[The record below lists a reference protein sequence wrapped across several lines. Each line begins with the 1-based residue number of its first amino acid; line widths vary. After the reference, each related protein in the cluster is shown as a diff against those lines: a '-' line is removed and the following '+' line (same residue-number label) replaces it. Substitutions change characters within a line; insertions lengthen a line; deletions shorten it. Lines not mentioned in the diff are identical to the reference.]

1 VYAERLNRLQT
12 QLQASKI
19 DCLALVPGA
28 NMLYMTGIDFHL
40 MERPTVA
47 FIPAL
52 GMPVF
57 VLPSF
62 EVTKL
67 EEKRP
72 FGLGSYAYTDAKGP
86 KKAFKQAI
94 NALPVLQKL
103 AVEHLSMRVLEL
115 RLIQK
120 YAGEVRIKNA
130 DPYLSALRRVK
141 DVAEV
146 AAMRAAV
153 QIAEDVLREVIA
165 DLRPGMTER
174 QVASRLKTGLIEA
187 GGGKEPFEP
196 IALSGPRTA
205 LPHGVPSDAEVKA
218 GQPLLIDYGTRSG
231 GYISDITRTFFI
243 GQPVDGKFR
252 EVYEIVKEANAAG
265 RATAKPGVTGQEVDR
280 AARQV
285 IEAAGYGEYFTHRTG
300 HGVGLDAHEDPY
312 IVEGNVIALEVGNTF
327 TIEPGI
333 YLPGEFGVRIE
344 DDMVITADG
353 AESLTTFDREFA
365 AVDFKE

>member
-1 VYAERLNRLQT
+1 MYAKRLNRLQT
-12 QLQASKI
+12 QLQASKV

-28 NMLYMTGIDFHL
+28 NMTYMTGIDFHL

-47 FIPAL
+47 FIPVL
-52 GMPVF
+52 GLPVF

-67 EEKRP
+67 EENHP
-72 FGLGSYAYTDAKGP
+72 FDFGSYTYTDAKGP

-94 NALPVLQKL
+94 NALPVLRRL

-115 RLIQK
+115 RLIQR
-120 YAGEVRIKNA
+120 YAESVKMKNA
-130 DPYLSALRRVK
+130 DPFMSTLRRVK
-141 DVAEV
+141 DAAEV
-146 AAMRAAV
+146 EAMRTAV
-153 QIAEDVLREVIA
+153 QIAEDVLQNVIA
-165 DLRPGMTER
+165 DLRPGVTER
-174 QVASRLKTGLIEA
+174 QVASRLKMGLIET

-196 IALSGPRTA
+196 IVLSGSRTA

-218 GQPLLIDYGTRSG
+218 GQPLLIDYGTRSE
-231 GYISDITRTFFI
+231 GYISDITRTFFV
-243 GQPVDGKFR
+243 GGSAAGKFHEIY
-252 EVYEIVKEANAAG
+252 EVVKEANAAG
-265 RATAKPGVTGQEVDR
+265 RAAAKPGVTPQEVDR

-285 IEAAGYGEYFTHRTG
+285 IENAGYGDYFTHRTG

-312 IVEGNVIALEVGNTF
+312 IVEGNLTGLEVGNAF

-344 DDMVITADG
+344 DDMVITPAG
-353 AESLTTFDREFA
+353 AESLTTFDRELITI
-365 AVDFKE
+365 DFKE

>member
-1 VYAERLNRLQT
+1 VYAERLNRLQA
-12 QLQASKI
+12 QLQASKV

-67 EEKRP
+67 EENHP
-72 FGLGSYAYTDAKGP
+72 FDFGSYSYTDAKGP

-94 NALPVLQKL
+94 NALPVLRKL

-115 RLIQK
+115 RLIQR
-120 YAGEVRIKNA
+120 YAESVKMKNA
-130 DPYLSALRRVK
+130 DPFMSTLRRVK
-141 DVAEV
+141 DAAEV
-146 AAMRAAV
+146 EAMRAAIK
-153 QIAEDVLREVIA
+153 IAEDVLQEVIA

-187 GGGKEPFEP
+187 GGGAEPFEP
-196 IALSGPRTA
+196 IVLSGPRTA
-205 LPHGVPSDAEVKA
+205 LPHGVPSDAEVQA
-218 GQPLLIDYGTRSG
+218 AQPLLIDYGTRSE
-231 GYISDITRTFFI
+231 GYVSDITRTFFV
-243 GQPVDGKFR
+243 GGPADGKYR
-252 EVYEIVKEANAAG
+252 EVYEVVKEANAAG
-265 RATAKPGVTGQEVDR
+265 RSAARPGITPHAVDQ

-285 IEAAGYGEYFTHRTG
+285 IESAGYGEYFTHRTG
-300 HGVGLDAHEDPY
+300 HGIGLDAHEDPY
-312 IVEGNVIALEVGNTF
+312 IVEGNLAELEVGNTF
-327 TIEPGI
+327 TVEPGI
-333 YLPGEFGVRIE
+333 YIPGEFGVRIE
-344 DDMVITADG
+344 DDMVITPDG
-353 AESLTTFDREFA
+353 AESLTTFDRELIT
-365 AVDFKE
+365 VDFKE